1 MRKPVFTEIDR
12 KYYLSDRRGKV
23 LYDESWSSHP
33 TIYQV
38 FVISED
44 SKRLYT
50 LLGKCIDI
58 DADAIEMVFKF
69 WVVYRKNGVQ
79 YICALEPFGSGY
91 ECSEPLMA
99 TKIGLLDYEGCVV
112 SNSYNNWEIYKY
124 DSGLLYLDETVPVN
138 SVSPCQA
145 LELCGKGFTPEYLS
159 YLSGNKYDYS
169 NLDYKKLWLNTNDSF
184 LRIIDKIYE
193 LSEEYTLEDIADLL
207 GLKSNIVSAIKQIS
221 NKVSISE

>member
-1 MRKPVFTEIDR
+1 MRKPVFTEIDG

-50 LLGKCIDI
+50 LLGKQIDI
-58 DADAIEMVFKF
+58 DADVIEIVFKF
-69 WVVYRKNGVQ
+69 WVVYRKNEIQ
-79 YICALEPFGSGY
+79 YICALEPFGSSY
-91 ECSEPLMA
+91 ECSEPIMA
-99 TKIGLLDYEGCVV
+99 NSIGLLDYEGCVV
-112 SNSYNNWEIYKY
+112 SNSYNNWDIYKY

-145 LELCGKGFTPEYLS
+145 VELCGKGFT
-159 YLSGNKYDYS
+159 
-169 NLDYKKLWLNTNDSF
+169 DYKKLWLNTNDSF